1 MRYLMDNFKNLDSII
16 RLLAI
21 TFLIVLINVKIFGNL
36 ILLIL
41 TLIGIYKIISE
52 KINPLTNKDL
62 RLFTFLTLGYFFI
75 MAMSIF
81 LNVGFGEELRHL
93 FRKLHF
99 LLAPLVAVALYKNS
113 ALNILHLLSPIK
125 FALFIISIIIFTE
138 FLFTGSKFSSGMIN
152 SNVLADLLV
161 VYLFLSLVGIF
172 KEPPKKLAFTF
183 LTFFIG
189 TTALLLT
196 GSRGS
201 ILTFGILFI
210 IFLLTSF
217 RKFFL
222 ISNNRRSAIIFSLLF
237 GIILSNSIPF
247 LKSNYEK
254 TLSNITAWQIDHS
267 SLSSSGMRLQIWDA
281 SIKAHHNAPWY
292 GYGYRLANKEVAK
305 YSNEHKREI
314 ANFTHLHN
322 EYLTNLL
329 SAGYIGLA
337 ALFLIIF
344 LPLSIF
350 LIKRKEESVNL
361 YAVAGIFLCL
371 SYFFFGFTHIAFGEE
386 HVNAFF
392 IFMLGFLLPKVSS
405 LSQNSKT
412 ESEF

>member
-1 MRYLMDNFKNLDSII
+1 
-16 RLLAI
+16 
-21 TFLIVLINVKIFGNL
+21 
-36 ILLIL
+36 
-41 TLIGIYKIISE
+41 
-52 KINPLTNKDL
+52 
-62 RLFTFLTLGYFFI
+62 
-75 MAMSIF
+75 
-81 LNVGFGEELRHL
+81 
-93 FRKLHF
+93 
-99 LLAPLVAVALYKNS
+99 
-113 ALNILHLLSPIK
+113 
-125 FALFIISIIIFTE
+125 
-138 FLFTGSKFSSGMIN
+138 
-152 SNVLADLLV
+152 
-161 VYLFLSLVGIF
+161 
-172 KEPPKKLAFTF
+172 
-183 LTFFIG
+183 
-189 TTALLLT
+189 
-196 GSRGS
+196 
-201 ILTFGILFI
+201 
-210 IFLLTSF
+210 
-217 RKFFL
+217 
-222 ISNNRRSAIIFSLLF
+222 
-237 GIILSNSIPF
+237 
-247 LKSNYEK
+247 
-254 TLSNITAWQIDHS
+254 
-267 SLSSSGMRLQIWDA
+267 MRLQIWDA